1 MTIGIVKVLDSKK
14 KKKFFFQVIGKGAAK
29 INKKE

>member
-1 MTIGIVKVLDSKK
+1 MTIGIAKVLDSKK
-14 KKKFFFQVIGKGAAK
+14 KNFFQVTGKGAAK